1 MVSFTK
7 RGDIVQIGFI
17 DFSKEERNKILATL
31 KLLGTQTALD
41 ELGIGVIRDG
51 YADILFPGIST
62 IQTRAKYF
70 VLIPYLFQKAAELNL
85 QSGAQVR
92 KWLIAAEDKLVQTLV
107 DNSDDSEN
115 GIIGKRALGQKRT
128 VKMRPSG
135 IYWNGLRTFE
145 ILRGTGVSLTAACS
159 MIAASSKMKA
169 ELTVVTDGETFD
181 DQEAASYNSIL
192 FSPILPE
199 NNFEKKAAILLTK
212 KEAEFL
218 AYKISQSTLTK
229 NTLLDFLIKNKLDC
243 NSFDDIPEGILPK
256 ALKKDYR
263 LARDFS
269 DFIIGAHIRYNVIFS
284 EYQDDEMID
293 EWNQWRNAF
302 ITRTFSLDD
311 ILSRISCNDLT
322 ERFCREFL
330 ALVYQNDVNAIDELI
345 VHREKQIK
353 GDRAKLR
360 KPMEYRYNYDRPIH
374 FYRLDFRFGTAK
386 TIIHDII
393 TGLEG

>member
-7 RGDIVQIGFI
+7 RGEIVQIGFI

-70 VLIPYLFQKAAELNL
+70 VLIPYLFQKAAKLNL
-85 QSGAQVR
+85 QNGAQVR

-145 ILRGTGVSLTAACS
+145 ILRGTGVSLSAACS
-159 MIAASSKMKA
+159 MIAASSKRKSD
-169 ELTVVTDGETFD
+169 LTVKTDGETFD
-181 DQEAASYNSIL
+181 DNEAVAYDSIL

-199 NNFEKKAAILLTK
+199 NNFEKEATILLTK

-243 NSFDDIPEGILPK
+243 NSFDDIPENILPK
-256 ALKKDYR
+256 MLQRDYR

-293 EWNQWRNAF
+293 EWNLWRNAF

-311 ILSRISCNDLT
+311 ILSRISCNDLA

-330 ALVYQNDVNAIDELI
+330 ALAYQNDVNAIDELI

-360 KPMEYRYNYDRPIH
+360 KPTEYRYNYDRPIH

>member
-7 RGDIVQIGFI
+7 RGEIVQIGFI

-70 VLIPYLFQKAAELNL
+70 VLIPYLFQKAAKLNL

-92 KWLIAAEDKLVQTLV
+92 KWLTAAEDKLVQTLV

-145 ILRGTGVSLTAACS
+145 ILRGTGVSLSAACS
-159 MIAASSKMKA
+159 VIAASSKMKA

-181 DQEAASYNSIL
+181 DRDAASYDSIL

-199 NNFEKKAAILLTK
+199 NDFEKEAAILLTK

-243 NSFDDIPEGILPK
+243 NIFDDIPEDILPK
-256 ALKKDYR
+256 ALRKDYR

-284 EYQDDEMID
+284 EYQDDEMED
-293 EWNQWRNAF
+293 EWNQWRNTF
-302 ITRTFSLDD
+302 IVHDFSLDD

-330 ALVYQNDVNAIDELI
+330 TLVYQNDVNAIDELI

-360 KPMEYRYNYDRPIH
+360 KPTEYRYNYDRPIH

-393 TGLEG
+393 KGLEG